1 MTDASTHT
9 NFERDNEERNRSRQ
23 ELARLLAQSGMES
36 VQIVSHET
44 ARKVLT
50 DRRRELLRAIEEYEP
65 ASIRELAA
73 ELDRDDGQV
82 GRDLHTLAE
91 HALVTFEQEG
101 RGKRPV
107 LTAETVVVEPLR
119 WPDR

>member
-1 MTDASTHT
+1 MSEVATHAELETD
-9 NFERDNEERNRSRQ
+9 DEERNRNRR
-23 ELARLLAQSGMES
+23 ELARLLTRSGMDS
-36 VQIVSHET
+36 VQVVSHET
-44 ARKVLT
+44 AREVLT

-107 LTAETVVVEPLR
+107 CTAETIIVEPIR
-119 WPDR
+119 WPEG

>member
-1 MTDASTHT
+1 MSEVARRPEIEPTD
-9 NFERDNEERNRSRQ
+9 EERNHNRR
-23 ELARLLAQSGMES
+23 ELARLLAQSGMDG
-36 VQIVSHET
+36 VQVVSHET
-44 ARKVLT
+44 AREVLT
-50 DRRRELLRAIEEYEP
+50 DRRLELLRAIEEYEP
-65 ASIRELAA
+65 ASIRALAV

-107 LTAETVVVEPLR
+107 CPAETVVVEPIR
-119 WPDR
+119 WPES

>member
-1 MTDASTHT
+1 MSEVATHAELETD
-9 NFERDNEERNRSRQ
+9 DEERNRNRR
-23 ELARLLAQSGMES
+23 ELARLLAQSGMDS
-36 VQIVSHET
+36 VQVVSHET
-44 ARKVLT
+44 AREVLT

-65 ASIRELAA
+65 ASIRELAE

-119 WPDR
+119 WPRR

>member
-1 MTDASTHT
+1 MSEVTTHA
-9 NFERDNEERNRSRQ
+9 ELEPDDEERNRNRR
-23 ELARLLAQSGMES
+23 ELARLLAQSGMDS
-36 VQIVSHET
+36 VQVIPHET
-44 ARKVLT
+44 AREVLT

-65 ASIRELAA
+65 ASIRELAV

-101 RGKRPV
+101 WGKRPV

-119 WPDR
+119 WPEG